1 MYQRILA
8 AVDDSP
14 ASDPALQEAIKL
26 AMDQHA
32 RLKIVFVVDRIAIYN
47 STQLSPEIEK
57 TWIDI
62 GRGILDKAQRT
73 ARAGGIDAEIKLLE
87 TEVPGTRIAEA
98 IVAEAGTWPADLVVA
113 GTHGRT
119 GLDHLLM
126 GSVAE
131 GIVRGCPVPILLV
144 RNRQPKNAHPGLP
157 PANPDQK

>member
-14 ASDPALQEAIKL
+14 ASDLALREAIGL
-26 AMDQHA
+26 AKDQHA
-32 RLKIVFVVDRIAIYN
+32 KLRIVYVVDKIAIYD
-47 STQLSPEIEK
+47 STQLSPEVEK
-57 TWIDI
+57 TWNDI
-62 GRGILDKAQRT
+62 GRGILDKARRS
-73 ARAGGIDAEIKLLE
+73 ARAGGIEAEIKLLE
-87 TEVPGTRIAEA
+87 TEVPGTRMAEA
-98 IVAEAGTWPADLVVA
+98 ILAEAGAWPADLVVA

-144 RNRQPKNAHPGLP
+144 RNRPLKTAPPGPL

>member
-26 AMDQHA
+26 AKDQHA